1 MLKSYAAGNSMA
13 RKCFLPLNC
22 HLMSESNR
30 DKPNCISRHLPRP
43 TRGPNGAET
52 LVLKRSRG
60 LVCRVAGCPVDVWPG
75 GSETGGA
82 KMSDASKS
90 FAGD

>member
-1 MLKSYAAGNSMA
+1 MKVT
-13 RKCFLPLNC
+13 
-22 HLMSESNR
+22 ESN
-30 DKPNCISRHLPRP
+30 LPRP
-43 TRGPNGAET
+43 VRGPAGAEA

-60 LVCRVAGCPVDVWPG
+60 LVCRVVDCPVGDVWPG
-75 GSETGGA
+75 GSEMGGA